1 MCLGIS
7 APGTNL
13 QEMLPSDSREAT
25 AKSQGTPLRSLHQLG
40 ESLSSILSTRLQRR
54 MSLIVSRDLLS
65 AMGHSAM
72 FSSNGLLQKETIE
85 LFLLI
90 MKIIQSSTHA
100 QNSLGFIKLNLLG
113 Y

>member
-1 MCLGIS
+1 MS
-7 APGTNL
+7 APGTNM
-13 QEMLPSDSREAT
+13 QEMLLSDSREAT
-25 AKSQGTPLRSLHQLG
+25 AKSQGTPLKTLHQLG

-54 MSLIVSRDLLS
+54 MSLIVSRALLS
-65 AMGHSAM
+65 AMGHSSM
-72 FSSNGLLQKETIE
+72 FSSNGLLPKGTIE
-85 LFLLI
+85 WFLLI

>member
-1 MCLGIS
+1 MS
-7 APGTNL
+7 APGTNM
-13 QEMLPSDSREAT
+13 QETLLSDSREAT
-25 AKSQGTPLRSLHQLG
+25 VKSQGTPLRSLQQRG
-40 ESLSSILSTRLQRR
+40 ESLSLIHSTRLQKR
-54 MSLIVSRDLLS
+54 MSLIVSRALLS

-72 FSSNGLLQKETIE
+72 FSSNGLLPKGTIE